1 MTGRFQVSATI
12 LLTYCPVRVTAEA
25 RHGKMMVTSD
35 FVVPVPIVIVSPKP
49 WDVVE
54 GAGARRGAR

>member
-1 MTGRFQVSATI
+1 MARSFQGSATI

-35 FVVPVPIVIVSPKP
+35 FVVPFPFVIVSPKSR
-49 WDVVE
+49 DVVE
-54 GAGARRGAR
+54 GAGARGGAR